1 MVTTIA
7 LMELLSENDYGKTR
21 SEAGVKQYI
30 AVSAAKPQIEFE
42 L

>member
-7 LMELLSENDYGKTR
+7 LMELLSENDHGKTR
-21 SEAGVKQYI
+21 TEAGVKQYI
-30 AVSAAKPQIEFE
+30 AVLAAKSQREFE